1 MFTFSLREWKLSDAQ
16 NLASTI
22 NNKKIL
28 DNLRDGIPYP
38 YTEQDGKELDRKS
51 VV

>member
-1 MFTFSLREWKLSDAQ
+1 MDVKIRQWRLEDAEV
-16 NLASTI
+16 LAKVM

-38 YTEQDGKELDRKS
+38 
-51 VV
+51 